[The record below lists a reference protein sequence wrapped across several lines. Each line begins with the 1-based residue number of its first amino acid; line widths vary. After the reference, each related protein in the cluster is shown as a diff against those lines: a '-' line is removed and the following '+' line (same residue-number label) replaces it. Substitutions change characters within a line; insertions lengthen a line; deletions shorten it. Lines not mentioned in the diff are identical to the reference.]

1 MTIHGKDDRLT
12 PYGATNLGMDLGL
25 VDGFYVRNELFFVR
39 SNGEIPDIDP
49 AAWTLTVDGE
59 VEHTVEL
66 SLAELQALPQV
77 EQASFLECTGNGR
90 SRFEPVA
97 EGTTWKNDAA
107 GNAVWGG
114 IPLHEVLALAGV
126 KPNGVEVVSQGGDL
140 DTMQRGIPISLAQE
154 PTTLIALRMNG
165 APAAGSARLSGEID
179 RAWLGGDCLDQVA
192 HPAYRED
199 EPFVGP
205 FQGDLYVVY
214 DAHGTPIQPVR
225 EMPVKSIIV
234 LPDENATVTPVSIAT
249 GFAWSGYGGIARV
262 DTSLD
267 EGKSWQP
274 AEIVEEAGPFS
285 WVRWEQRLEL
295 DPGAMKS
302 SLERPTGAACS
313 NPGNPSGTKRA
324 IS

>member
-114 IPLHEVLALAGV
+114 IPL
-126 KPNGVEVVSQGGDL
+126 
-140 DTMQRGIPISLAQE
+140 QRGA
-154 PTTLIALRMNG
+154 G
-165 APAAGSARLSGEID
+165 ARRGETQRRRSSFAGWRSGHDAARNSHQSGARANHAHRPAHEWRTPASSARLSGEID
-179 RAWLGGDCLDQVA
+179 RAWLGRG
-192 HPAYRED
+192 
-199 EPFVGP
+199 
-205 FQGDLYVVY
+205 
-214 DAHGTPIQPVR
+214 
-225 EMPVKSIIV
+225 
-234 LPDENATVTPVSIAT
+234 LP
-249 GFAWSGYGGIARV
+249 R
-262 DTSLD
+262 
-267 EGKSWQP
+267 
-274 AEIVEEAGPFS
+274 
-285 WVRWEQRLEL
+285 
-295 DPGAMKS
+295 
-302 SLERPTGAACS
+302 
-313 NPGNPSGTKRA
+313 PSGSPRLT
-324 IS
+324 